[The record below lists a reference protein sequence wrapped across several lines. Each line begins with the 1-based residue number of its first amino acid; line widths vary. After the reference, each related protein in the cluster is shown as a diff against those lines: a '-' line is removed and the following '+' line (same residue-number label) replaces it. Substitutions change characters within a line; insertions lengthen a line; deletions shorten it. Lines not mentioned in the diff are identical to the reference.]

1 LDVVA
6 CDEGV
11 KAAVAYAVGLKTVVC
26 DTLDDAR
33 RLAYSDNAP
42 SVKAVSVSGAVIAQ
56 TGTMSGG
63 HQQGGSS
70 WRRADATR
78 LERERSSKHDQL
90 TQARLRAQSLK
101 DAVAP
106 HTARRDACASTAKWA
121 AKDAQLAQSRVAECE
136 ARERTL
142 DQSRVTAEKERD
154 AKIPG
159 RDTAVR
165 THDELRQAKRV
176 VEERVYG
183 SFARRHNLT
192 VDDLCDDGDA
202 VAGTPQALRKQR
214 DDELKTH
221 LQRAATLRAQLE
233 YEK

>member
-1 LDVVA
+1 MML
-6 CDEGV
+6 
-11 KAAVAYAVGLKTVVC
+11 
-26 DTLDDAR
+26 

-70 WRRADATR
+70 WRRADASR

-136 ARERTL
+136 AREKPWINRERRPRGSATRRFPAGISAVERTTNSDKPREWWRNASMVL
-142 DQSRVTAEKERD
+142 LL
-154 AKIPG
+154 G
-159 RDTAVR
+159 DT
-165 THDELRQAKRV
+165 T
-176 VEERVYG
+176 
-183 SFARRHNLT
+183 
-192 VDDLCDDGDA
+192 
-202 VAGTPQALRKQR
+202 
-214 DDELKTH
+214 
-221 LQRAATLRAQLE
+221 
-233 YEK
+233 